1 MIDEEVTLEGHLV
14 RGLGSA
20 RSMARWGRLEAG
32 LDAHLLCGARVA
44 PAAQS
49 GSAAALSQEDLVDA
63 PPTP

>member
-44 PAAQS
+44 PAEQI
-49 GSAAALSQEDLVDA
+49 GSAAACPPVCPTGAL
-63 PPTP
+63 PTP